1 MNRASVILIMCLMA
15 VAAIAQ
21 EKADIRVSYSYHYP
35 TQHDSVKGKNQT
47 MTLLCNQQKSKYFN
61 EMSEYCDSLTS
72 TPEGKKKLKDIQMAA
87 WVTITGSGITV
98 DKSKGNAPEKIA
110 YTYIFTDLPKQTV
123 EVYDE
128 FADELMTYSEPISE
142 QTWEIVGDSTATILG
157 YECVMAQSDYHG
169 RQWKAWFS
177 PELSLPFGPWKLHGL
192 PGLILRAEANGGFSF
207 EATGLEKSDKIMKP
221 IYSPADYDS
230 TSRLKALAEDEHY
243 ENNKMQM
250 LQAKYGNTIQITNAQ
265 HLEGPKYTSRW
276 AIECDYD
283 KNKK

>member
-1 MNRASVILIMCLMA
+1 MA
-15 VAAIAQ
+15 IAAIAQ
-21 EKADIRVSYSYHYP
+21 EKADIEVSYNYHYP
-35 TQHDSVKGKNQT
+35 TQRDSVKGKNQT

-87 WVTITGSGITV
+87 WVIITGSEITV

-110 YTYIFTDLPKQTV
+110 YTYIFTDLPKQEV
-123 EVYDE
+123 KVYDE
-128 FADELMTYSEPISE
+128 FANELMTYSEPISE
-142 QTWEIVGDSTATILG
+142 QSWEIVGDSTATILG

-169 RQWKAWFS
+169 RQWKAWFA

-192 PGLILRAEANGGFSF
+192 PGLILRAEATGGFSF

-221 IYSPADYDS
+221 IYNQSNYDS
-230 TSRLKALAEDEHY
+230 TSRLKALAEDEYY

-250 LQAKYGNTIQITNAQ
+250 LQAKYGNTIQIGNLQ
-265 HLEGPKYTSRW
+265 HPESPKYTSRW
-276 AIECDYD
+276 AIECDYG